1 MTTEFLGKSDS
12 YFACSDCEP
21 GLKIELVNILKKSK
35 TKPSAN
41 LLDILAHFDITH
53 ALEFER
59 THAVIRVQL
68 SYGQNFQ

>member
-21 GLKIELVNILKKSK
+21 GLKIELVKILKKSK
-35 TKPSAN
+35 TLPSAT
-41 LLDILAHFDITH
+41 LMEILVHFDITH

-59 THAVIRVQL
+59 THSVICVQL
-68 SYGQNFQ
+68 RYGQKFP